1 MSPIDCPLRIQLSPF
16 DGTTPTVAESAYI
29 DERAVVIGDGTVG
42 ENASAVLRGD
52 VPTLRLD
59 TLSLTPTELR

>member
-1 MSPIDCPLRIQLSPF
+1 MLRSF

-29 DERAVVIGDGTVG
+29 DERAVVISDGTVG

-52 VPTLRLD
+52 VPTL
-59 TLSLTPTELR
+59 